1 MARHRFTILGCGA
14 SPGVPRINGDWGAC
28 DPAEPRN
35 RRLRCSVMI
44 ERWHSDGGPPTRVVI
59 DTGPDFREQ
68 MLRARAESI
77 DGVVYSHSHA
87 DHVHGIDDL
96 RQYWMTLRRPI
107 TIYSDDTTQQRLDE
121 GFGYCFAAPEGSPYP
136 PFLLRRRIAAVDRF
150 TVTGP
155 GGPIAIEPLDQEHGE
170 SRSLGFRIGPVAY
183 SCDFNDLPP
192 ETARRLAGIE
202 TWVLGA
208 LRPKPHPSH
217 CSVDEAKAWVAR
229 IAPRRAIFTHM
240 TADLDYATL
249 SRDLPPGVEPAYDGL
264 AFEFDVE
271 VAQRAPER
279 QTASPGE

>member
-44 ERWHSDGGPPTRVVI
+44 ERWAADDAAPTRVVI
-59 DTGPDFREQ
+59 DTGPDFRAQ
-68 MLRARAESI
+68 MLAANADSI

-96 RQYWMTLRRPI
+96 RPYWMVLKRPI
-107 TIYSDDTTQQRLDE
+107 AIYSDDATQQRLDE
-121 GFGYCFAAPEGSPYP
+121 GFGYCFAAPDGSAYP
-136 PFLLRRRIAAVDRF
+136 PFLVRHRIAAARPFSVN
-150 TVTGP
+150 GP
-155 GGPIAIEPLDQEHGE
+155 GGRIVIEPVDQQHGE
-170 SRSLGFRIGPVAY
+170 TRSLGFRIGPVAY
-183 SCDFNDLPP
+183 SCDFNDLPAD
-192 ETARRLAGIE
+192 TVRQLHGID

-217 CSVDEAKAWVAR
+217 CSVDEALAWVER
-229 IAPRRAIFTHM
+229 LTPRRAIFTHM

-249 SRDLPPGVEPAYDGL
+249 RRELPAGVEPAYDGL
-264 AFEFDVE
+264 SFEFDADAGQIADE
-271 VAQRAPER
+271 GHL
-279 QTASPGE
+279 ASLRS